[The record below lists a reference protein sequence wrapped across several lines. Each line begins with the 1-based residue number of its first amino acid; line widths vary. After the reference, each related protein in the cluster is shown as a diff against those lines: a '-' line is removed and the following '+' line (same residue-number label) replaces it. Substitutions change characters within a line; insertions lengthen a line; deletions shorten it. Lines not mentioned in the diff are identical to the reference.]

1 IEVRLLRG
9 RSILL
14 SVLLSGLRA
23 LVPGRVNLPLVLR
36 SNGVAS
42 DAAVL
47 SAGVDVSPVARGI
60 VGRGLDLPVELLV
73 AEVAALL
80 EGVNVEIVL
89 VLGVELGLGVAGVAQ
104 VGVHLGAVHLVGALS
119 AVGADL
125 GEGGG
130 VRHGSHLSVSA
141 SCTVVRSL

>member
-1 IEVRLLRG
+1 
-9 RSILL
+9 
-14 SVLLSGLRA
+14 
-23 LVPGRVNLPLVLR
+23 
-36 SNGVAS
+36 
-42 DAAVL
+42 AAVR
-47 SAGVDVSPVARGI
+47 SSGEVDVPVARGI
-60 VGRGLDLPVELLV
+60 VGRGLYLPVSLLF

-89 VLGVELGLGVAGVAQ
+89 VLGLELGLGVAGVAQ
-104 VGVHLGAVHLVGALS
+104 LGVHLGAVHLVGALS

-141 SCTVVRSL
+141 RCTDVRSL